1 MDLHHALRTRSTVHR
16 YHPEPVPADVIDR
29 ALAAAHQAPNH
40 KLTWPWRF
48 TVVGPNTRARFLPV
62 AEALKAKKGPLTET
76 GRALIAEKLLNPALV
91 VVSMRRCEATFQ
103 AREDYAAT
111 ACAIQNIQLSVHA
124 DGFGAKWSSG
134 GLTTAPPT
142 YETLGIDP
150 AVEEIVG
157 FIWIGVP
164 VERPTVSRPPVE
176 DFVRRLD

>member
-1 MDLHHALRTRSTVHR
+1 MDLHQALTTRSTVHR
-16 YHPEPVPADVIDR
+16 YLPDPVPSEVIDR

-48 TVVGPNTRARFLPV
+48 TVVGPKTRALFLPV
-62 AEALKAKKGPLTET
+62 AEALKSKRGPLTDK
-76 GRALIAEKLLNPALV
+76 GRALIAEKLLNPSLV
-91 VVSMRRCEATFQ
+91 VVSMKRCDVPFQ

-134 GLTTAPPT
+134 GLTTAPET
-142 YETLGIDP
+142 YQTLGIDS

-157 FIWIGVP
+157 FIWVGVP
-164 VERPTVSRPPVE
+164 AQRGTIERPPLE
-176 DFVRRLD
+176 DFVRRLA